1 MLQKENDGGRERE
14 GEIMKYRLVDRV
26 DPEQGRDAKSKTD

>member
-14 GEIMKYRLVDRV
+14 GEIMKYRLRD
-26 DPEQGRDAKSKTD
+26 RDAKSKTD